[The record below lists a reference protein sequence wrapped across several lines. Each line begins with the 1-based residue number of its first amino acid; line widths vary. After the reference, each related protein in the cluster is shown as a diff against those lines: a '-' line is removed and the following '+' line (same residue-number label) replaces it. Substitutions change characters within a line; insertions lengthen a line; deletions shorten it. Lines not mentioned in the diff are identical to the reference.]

1 VRVEGDV
8 QNVIV
13 NASEQTGFQ
22 GQVHVG
28 GSLLGTLEVNNGDVN
43 LPGPAT
49 AILIDGDVVG
59 HVLVHSALDRDL
71 VVNGAV
77 ANSGSSIVLSSA
89 LPQLA
94 SVSVSTG
101 MHGTLDCAGALRQVD
116 LCGVADGSIR
126 LGDISGQV
134 NLWNGLDGTL
144 TAGTLIGG
152 ILGAGEL
159 YIGGNTPEG
168 GLKGTV
174 TLTGNVQQGAM
185 IEIAGPAGLAG
196 LLSLDDLCGAI
207 HVTNDVSAGLVI
219 AGIVDSSG
227 AIQIDG
233 DLAGRGY
240 ITAGAIGKGGQ
251 VQIDGGIGTDARME
265 ASTDLLGDLT
275 VTGNVEGLIDI
286 GGMLGPDA
294 LLEIDGNVRESGTV
308 LVGGSLRGELDLGW
322 LDGAVRVGGDM
333 AGLIDILYCIGDPDP
348 NDVYA
353 GHIHVIG
360 GFEPYE
366 GGPDPL
372 ITAFDMGAKANIV
385 FGYDGN
391 DWRHQWAEGAEVI
404 ISTAPYPYTE
414 NTPSAHVW
422 MTTGCFADVNC
433 DWRID
438 EHDRKPFY
446 QALDDPWDYAATYP
460 GLGEPNPEWDPEH
473 PDDVPRFLSGMVL
486 FAGDCNCDGAFNSR
500 DTDPFE
506 VLVLD
511 GLCVHACGGIGRA
524 MDVAPPE
531 ETAAAIV
538 ASVPSEAIPGAQA
551 VIEASIPLYTDPD
564 VQDYWATVRD
574 NLGE

>member
-1 VRVEGDV
+1 MSVAEDVNNVYVLTKGGISGQIIVGRDLLGSFQIMHACEEPPEGPAVVIGRHLAGGLTFGHLATPEDLNNTLWLQVGDIAAEGSVEVTGSIGETGLLKITGGPDVPTTVNGSVIVDENLVGDLEIVGDIAEAGLLEIGGDV
-8 QNVIV
+8 E
-13 NASEQTGFQ
+13 A
-22 GQVHVG
+22 G
-28 GSLLGTLEVNNGDVN
+28 GRVSVSADLLGTLHVPGDV
-43 LPGPAT
+43 
-49 AILIDGDVVG
+49 DG
-59 HVLVHSALDRDL
+59 LVH
-71 VVNGAV
+71 V
-77 ANSGSSIVLSSA
+77 
-89 LPQLA
+89 
-94 SVSVSTG
+94 
-101 MHGTLDCAGALRQVD
+101 
-116 LCGVADGSIR
+116 
-126 LGDISGQV
+126 
-134 NLWNGLDGTL
+134 
-144 TAGTLIGG
+144 
-152 ILGAGEL
+152 
-159 YIGGNTPEG
+159 
-168 GLKGTV
+168 
-174 TLTGNVQQGAM
+174 
-185 IEIAGPAGLAG
+185 
-196 LLSLDDLCGAI
+196 
-207 HVTNDVSAGLVI
+207 
-219 AGIVDSSG
+219 
-227 AIQIDG
+227 
-233 DLAGRGY
+233 
-240 ITAGAIGKGGQ
+240 
-251 VQIDGGIGTDARME
+251 
-265 ASTDLLGDLT
+265 
-275 VTGNVEGLIDI
+275 
-286 GGMLGPDA
+286 GGMLGPDGV
-294 LLEIDGNVRESGTV
+294 LEIDGNVRESGTV
-308 LVGGSLRGELDLGW
+308 LVGGSLRGALYLDW

-391 DWRHQWAEGAEVI
+391 NPDHQWAPGAEVI

-438 EHDRKPFY
+438 EDDRAPFY
-446 QALDDPWDYAATYP
+446 QALHDPWDYAGTYP
-460 GLGEPNPEWDPEH
+460 GLGEPNPEWDQEH

-486 FAGDCNCDGAFNSR
+486 FAGDCNCDGAFDSR

-524 MDVAPPE
+524 MDVAAPE

-538 ASVPSEAIPGAQA
+538 ASVPSEAIPVAQA
-551 VIEASIPLYTDPD
+551 VIEDSIPLYTDPD